1 MNAELK
7 KQKNTAFIFE
17 RRKNAFLLLAGERMG
32 RRGGEKRL
40 KRVNVG
46 KEMGRIKAKER
57 RKENGW
63 IWKRIKEKGKNVR
76 NEGWNALRMD
86 GWQK

>member
-1 MNAELK
+1 MTDQLSGINKLMLDLEK
-7 KQKNTAFIFE
+7 THCIQ

-40 KRVNVG
+40 ESVNAG
-46 KEMGRIKAKER
+46 KEMGRTKAKKG

-63 IWKRIKEKGKNVR
+63 MELEKDQRKRKECKK
-76 NEGWNALRMD
+76 
-86 GWQK
+86 